1 MTHAE
6 YNGKGAWSRS
16 GQHST
21 AAWRPAGHLLLCTRA
36 RGTRGADARPLNL
49 TGNTTQLSKGSSSKY
64 LLFLKGEG
72 GQEELYAFQHLGN
85 IPSTQ
90 LRNERPPGVS
100 TQSSASHRSHTRLL
114 LDRSVHTSP
123 TEHHFCGQV
132 SPLPCG
138 LGGAVHT
145 QVAHPPFQG
154 QVPSIWPPSTFG
166 QRVPEEPHGNLTS
179 GRDTLGKNFKFMI
192 ITATQLC

>member
-1 MTHAE
+1 MIHAE

-21 AAWRPAGHLLLCTRA
+21 AAWRPAGHHLLCTRA

-154 QVPSIWPPSTFG
+154 QCLRSGLLPLSVNEFWKSLMG
-166 QRVPEEPHGNLTS
+166 TS
-179 GRDTLGKNFKFMI
+179 LLGETLWGRILSS
-192 ITATQLC
+192 